1 MLRIYFIGML
11 LLYFSYFPYE
21 YCDCCNF
28 CLMNV
33 VVIYDAERTGVG
45 YVCLWEEN
53 VSGANFLNLFNSCYH
68 MVGRSSEVLLS
79 KYDYIVMETIRVNN
93 REYFIAVQG
102 IDQTK
107 TGTFQD
113 ICIYHKR

>member
-1 MLRIYFIGML
+1 
-11 LLYFSYFPYE
+11 
-21 YCDCCNF
+21 
-28 CLMNV
+28 MNV
-33 VVIYDAERTGVG
+33 VVVYNSDITAVE
-45 YVCLWEEN
+45 YVCLWEGKF
-53 VSGANFLNLFNSCYH
+53 SGAKFIHLFNSCYH

-79 KYDYIVMETIRVNN
+79 KYYYIRMETVKDNN